1 MMIRKATLKAFDA
14 GTYTATVQMAGSLA
28 TYLTAVPVSRAIPVA
43 ELTAGR
49 TAAVAFFDASNSD
62 DAMVTGVW

>member
-1 MMIRKATLKAFDA
+1 MIRKATVRAFDPT
-14 GTYTATVQMAGSLA
+14 TYTATVQLDGSLA

-49 TAAVAFFDASNSD
+49 TAAVLFFDPNNPD